1 MYLNVIFLG
10 ILYGF
15 GTSFCFWDMGK
26 PWKKHKMA
34 RCLEPHIFPSKIA
47 ILRLYP
53 IFTQIEPHWIYK
65 IRGQFLLKH
74 ISYNVQMLMVSF
86 EDSGHVVTFGIF
98 CWYFLIC
105 RFSNL
110 DTRMASVLYCFVMQ
124 HEVVDH
130 SNVRSNPI
138 CKPRKISRLFATFF
152 PGS

>member
-1 MYLNVIFLG
+1 MWYLKI
-10 ILYGF
+10 
-15 GTSFCFWDMGK
+15 WMGK
-26 PWKKHKMA
+26 PWKNHKMA
-34 RCLEPHIFPSKIA
+34 RCLEPHVFPSKTV

-65 IRGQFLLKH
+65 IRGQRSVFAQTH
-74 ISYNVQMLMVSF
+74 IIQCPNARGFVRR
-86 EDSGHVVTFGIF
+86 FGSCGDFWDLF
-98 CWYFLIC
+98 CYFLIC

-152 PGS
+152 VGS